1 MLTYPT
7 VPKPTIEDV
16 SPELEMYP
24 KLPKPIVVDLKDGVE
39 IKL

>member
-16 SPELEMYP
+16 KPKLEMYP
-24 KLPKPIVVDLKDGVE
+24 KLPNPAREETSDCVE
-39 IKL
+39 MKL

>member
-7 VPKPTIEDV
+7 VPKTIIEDV
-16 SPELEMYP
+16 NPELEMYP
-24 KLPKPIVVDLKDGVE
+24 KLPRPIVVEFRDCVE